1 MDTIM
6 VEAINNTG
14 VRLSVVD
21 VRGDYPKI
29 INLVH
34 QLYSIVYDRVSPS
47 YQSSPITHMRQLETD
62 YSLFHH
68 ICNILTW
75 VYRTQFSTAWSA
87 SAYEYHAKR
96 FVEACVALEVLPVE
110 LERKCS
116 L

>member
-29 INLVH
+29 INL
-34 QLYSIVYDRVSPS
+34 
-47 YQSSPITHMRQLETD
+47 
-62 YSLFHH
+62 
-68 ICNILTW
+68 
-75 VYRTQFSTAWSA
+75 
-87 SAYEYHAKR
+87 
-96 FVEACVALEVLPVE
+96 EVLPVE